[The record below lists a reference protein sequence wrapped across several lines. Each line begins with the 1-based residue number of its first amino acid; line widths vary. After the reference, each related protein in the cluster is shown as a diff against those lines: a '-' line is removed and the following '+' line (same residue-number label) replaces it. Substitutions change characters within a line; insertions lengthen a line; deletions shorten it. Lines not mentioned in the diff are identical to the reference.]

1 METGNLRRTAQLVLA
16 VIAVLAAVGAV
27 YQYLN
32 REGGILGP
40 HVNAVPSSGPVGMR
54 PFFEIRGYPE
64 DQEVSVRLCTGTS
77 EIAECAELAK
87 GKAGDR
93 LRSAP
98 IPATLPDS
106 SDVTP
111 GTYELRVGPDRQGGY
126 PERGRFEVVPFA
138 VGERLEGR
146 PFAGVDPSS
155 VRAGEAK
162 EIARGAPCR
171 PPSYLGDG
179 RLAVGSTVVDPETGA
194 TVVFNFQAL
203 ELAWSPDG
211 SKLAMLTPDRK
222 EIRLANA
229 DGTEATAKVRE
240 ARGFL
245 SSISWAPDSNRLAFI
260 SENDPAAPRLGPGPP
275 TVKILNVDSGEQTAA
290 GPGLAVAWSSRD
302 ILAVERAGA
311 VIEASNIQGARQ
323 PLTNGRRPS
332 WSSDG
337 GFLAV
342 IRSNE
347 SNVEQGW
354 IASSD
359 GSKSAPVA
367 GDGVCGLSFAPD
379 GDEIAVVRSEGG
391 VLLVRPIEAPGAR

>member
-1 METGNLRRTAQLVLA
+1 METGSLRRTFQLILA
-16 VIAVLAAVGAV
+16 VIAVVAALGAG

-54 PFFEIRGYPE
+54 PYFEIHGYPG

-77 EIAECAELAK
+77 GIEECAELAK

-106 SDVTP
+106 SDVVP
-111 GTYELRVGPDRQGGY
+111 GKYELRVGPDEEGGF
-126 PERGRFEVVPFA
+126 PERGIFEVVPFA

-146 PFAGVDPSS
+146 SFAGVDPSS
-155 VRAGEAK
+155 VRAGEVK
-162 EIARGAPCR
+162 EIARGAPCW

-194 TVVFNFQAL
+194 TVVFGFDAR

-211 SKLAMLTPDRK
+211 TKLAMVTADRK
-222 EIRLANA
+222 EIRLAKA
-229 DGTEATAKVRE
+229 DGSEATAKVRE

-260 SENDPAAPRLGPGPP
+260 SENDPAARRLGPGPP
-275 TVKILNVDSGEQTAA
+275 TVKILNTSSGEQMAA

-311 VIEASNIQGARQ
+311 VIEASTAQGARRS
-323 PLTNGRRPS
+323 LTNGRRPS

-347 SNVEQGW
+347 SDVG
-354 IASSD
+354 
-359 GSKSAPVA
+359 A
-367 GDGVCGLSFAPD
+367 GMDRFVGRF
-379 GDEIAVVRSEGG
+379 EIGPGGRRRS
-391 VLLVRPIEAPGAR
+391 LRPLGFSGRR